1 MCKLCNNLLIINGK
15 GNLLATNDDL
25 MSFALCDLKS
35 LKLFWENARCVKFQN
50 VDNLSLKNLKCSKCF
65 ISKNNCQNHTE
76 KVRHFERVKYC
87 HKSKEK
93 KKLQLIDKWV
103 TFQESVNLLKSKLK
117 DFSQHRF
124 IVQHTSDV
132 YDQVASSL
140 TDSMLLKIHDFS
152 ENYTCLLPEEIQFAL
167 DTGETAK
174 LYPIVVL

>member
-1 MCKLCNNLLIINGK
+1 M
-15 GNLLATNDDL
+15 
-25 MSFALCDLKS
+25 
-35 LKLFWENARCVKFQN
+35 
-50 VDNLSLKNLKCSKCF
+50 
-65 ISKNNCQNHTE
+65 
-76 KVRHFERVKYC
+76 
-87 HKSKEK
+87 
-93 KKLQLIDKWV
+93 
-103 TFQESVNLLKSKLK
+103 KSKLK

-174 LYPIVVL
+174 LYPIVVLWKVNDEICEDHITFLSDEKKHDVPLLSSFVQLCNSCQLPTL